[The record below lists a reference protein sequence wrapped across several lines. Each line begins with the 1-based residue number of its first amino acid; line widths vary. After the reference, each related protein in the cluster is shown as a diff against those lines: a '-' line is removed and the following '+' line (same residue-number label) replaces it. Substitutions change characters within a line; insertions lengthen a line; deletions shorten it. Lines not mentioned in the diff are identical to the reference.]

1 MRAAVSLI
9 EGTPLLYAKLI
20 QNKTTIKVLA
30 VKHKFFN
37 SLNNKTMNTELTYLL
52 EELDNWDEN
61 KPIQVKDLKRMIIKS
76 FKKADEHQQQIE
88 DSMSEIGH
96 DM

>member
-1 MRAAVSLI
+1 
-9 EGTPLLYAKLI
+9 
-20 QNKTTIKVLA
+20 
-30 VKHKFFN
+30 
-37 SLNNKTMNTELTYLL
+37 MNTELTYLL

-61 KPIQVKDLKRMIIKS
+61 KSIQVKDLKRMIEKA
-76 FKKADEHQQQIE
+76 FKQAAEHQQQID

>member
-1 MRAAVSLI
+1 
-9 EGTPLLYAKLI
+9 
-20 QNKTTIKVLA
+20 
-30 VKHKFFN
+30 
-37 SLNNKTMNTELTYLL
+37 MNTELTYLL

-61 KPIQVKDLKRMIIKS
+61 KPIQVKDLKRMINKS
-76 FKKADEHQQQIE
+76 FRQCALDSQQIE

>member
-1 MRAAVSLI
+1 
-9 EGTPLLYAKLI
+9 
-20 QNKTTIKVLA
+20 
-30 VKHKFFN
+30 
-37 SLNNKTMNTELTYLL
+37 MNTELTYLL
-52 EELDNWDEN
+52 DELYNWDEN

-76 FKKADEHQQQIE
+76 FKKAAKDQQQIE